1 MLGLPVLPERGTAE
15 GALEGAET
23 GLLDAVG
30 DSEAV
35 MVVGS
40 LSCICISGTSSIC
53 LAILAG

>member
-1 MLGLPVLPERGTAE
+1 MLPERGTAE